1 MPILELKELSKSFSN
16 ERVLRK
22 ISLNLEPAR
31 AICLLGANGS
41 GKTTLLSCIAG
52 ILSVDS
58 GSIQRNAKRL
68 GFLSNDSMLYQELSV
83 RENLEMH
90 ASCAGASSEK
100 IESLFAKL
108 SLEKFLHKKISE
120 CSLGMLKRASLAR
133 ALIVDP
139 ELLLLDEPFSGLDS
153 ESIEKIC
160 ELLEELKKSGLSMII
175 ATHQLECA
183 RRICEQAFRIENGGL
198 VECVL

>member
-1 MPILELKELSKSFSN
+1 MPILELKELSKSFSS

-22 ISLNLEPAR
+22 ISLKLEPAH

-52 ILSVDS
+52 IISVDS
-58 GSIQRNAKRL
+58 GSIQRKAKRL

-90 ASCAGASSEK
+90 ASCAGASYEK
-100 IESLFAKL
+100 VESLFAKL

-160 ELLEELKKSGLSMII
+160 ELLEELKKNGLSMII
-175 ATHQLECA
+175 ATHQLECS
-183 RRICEQAFRIENGGL
+183 RRICEKAFRIENGGL
-198 VECVL
+198 VECAL